1 MTLGQMNSKLIKA
14 QEAETHLDRALLCRA
29 LLEDAVDFIYSKV
42 GAKKLSKASL
52 LELID
57 SPVVTGYINDA
68 DTVNALHYVRILGMN
83 AKHGRSV
90 RKKEAK
96 LAYDNI
102 AYLLGLIA
110 SKENGTDRTTASITC
125 PTARVASCPRKKS
138 IPPQAIPRK
147 PL

>member
-1 MTLGQMNSKLIKA
+1 MTVEQLNSKLAKA
-14 QEAETHLDRALLCRA
+14 QEAETHLERALLCRA
-29 LLEDAVDFIYSKV
+29 LLEDAVDFIYSKAGV
-42 GAKKLSKASL
+42 KKPSKASL

-68 DTVNALHYVRILGMN
+68 DTINSLHYVRILGMN

-102 AYLLGLIA
+102 AYLIGLIA
-110 SKENGTDRTTASITC
+110 S
-125 PTARVASCPRKKS
+125 
-138 IPPQAIPRK
+138 
-147 PL
+147 